1 MQERTDFKEN
11 AEITFKDGTVL
22 ELDESVFTMNN
33 NSVPDAA
40 GVNSIPLG
48 VALSRSIQ
56 IELQNDD
63 ERFSTYDFFGAT
75 IRLFLKFE
83 LSESVEKIEYGTFTV
98 VSPATYGETVIITA
112 NDDMHKANASYSTN
126 ISFPAQAW
134 EVLQDSCATCGI
146 SLSTTEFL
154 NNDFEI
160 QEMPSSEYT
169 HRQIIGYIAMI
180 ACGNAR
186 INRQGYLEILSY
198 DFSFLNEVVD
208 GGTFNPWTGGYMAD
222 GGTFNPWTEGDVI
235 DGGLF
240 TDKKDYHILYNFKD
254 SPRVDTDD
262 VVITGVQTTI
272 QPKSSDEQA
281 RTVLLGQEG
290 YILKIENPLIEGN
303 EEDALQRIGA
313 MMIDGRMRRFEG
325 DHIAY
330 PIAEFMDKAFVVD
343 RKGNTYGTILTD
355 INFTFFGFT
364 TFKNSAE
371 NTVRNASSFGSQ
383 GTQAIIKAQQMVKA
397 ERTARELA
405 VEKLAQ
411 SLATSSGMYV
421 TEEEQE
427 DGSVIYYTH
436 DKKTI
441 AESQFV
447 WKYTAEAIGISTDG
461 GKTYPYGFMVT
472 GDMITKILSAEGIN
486 ADWINA
492 GTIRGVTVISDN
504 PDTLYAVKL
513 ADGKILICG
522 SKEGETINVGGI
534 DVFSD
539 SSDVESYDG
548 LAFLL
553 EKDADSMVFGVRTEG
568 KNFNVYYDLNN
579 GRNQNGYTERH
590 VWYGAERHLG
600 VIYANASIQCVGTGI
615 ITAKYLGLTS
625 AGNLYNKSFRLYCEG
640 DSFVK
645 GSQLISGDC
654 TVETDLLVLG
664 AKSRV
669 AKTESYNDRLLYC
682 YEMPS
687 PIFGDVG
694 HGVIGEDGLCYVD
707 IDQIFFETIDTTQ
720 SYHVFLQSC
729 SENQVY
735 VQEKQQGY
743 FIVRGVPNTE
753 FDWEIKA
760 KQLDYPLE
768 RLEEQLAEDDYQE
781 IDYIA
786 AANEYLEEYEKELK
800 NYG

>member
-1 MQERTDFKEN
+1 MISVSNEFWKLMQERTDFKEN
-11 AEITFKDGTVL
+11 VEITFRDGTVL
-22 ELDESVFTMNN
+22 ELDESVFTTDN
-33 NSVPDAA
+33 NSVTDAA

-48 VALSRSIQ
+48 IVLSRSIQ

-63 ERFSTYDFFGAT
+63 ERFSIYDFFGAT
-75 IRLFLKFE
+75 IRLYLKFE

-98 VSPATYGETVIITA
+98 VSPATYGETVIIVA
-112 NDDMHKANASYSTN
+112 NDDMYKSNIAYSTN
-126 ISFPAQAW
+126 IVFPAQAW

-160 QEMPSSEYT
+160 QEKPSSDYT
-169 HRQIIGYIAMI
+169 HRQIIGYISMI

-198 DFSFLNEVVD
+198 DFSFLNEIAD
-208 GGTFNPWTGGYMAD
+208 GGTFNPWTGGYVAD
-222 GGTFNPWTEGDVI
+222 GGTFNPWNEGDVL

-272 QPKSSDEQA
+272 QSTDNETQSK
-281 RTVLLGQEG
+281 TVLLGQEG
-290 YILKIENPLIEGN
+290 YVLKIENPLISGN

-313 MMIDGRMRRFEG
+313 VMIDGRMRNFEG

-371 NTVRNASSFGSQ
+371 NAVRNASSFGSQ
-383 GTQAIIKAQQMVKA
+383 GVQAIIKARQMVQA
-397 ERTARELA
+397 EKTARELA

-421 TEEEQE
+421 TEEVQE
-427 DGSVIYYTH
+427 DESVIYYTH
-436 DKKTI
+436 DKKTL

-461 GKTYPYGFMVT
+461 GETYPYGFMVT

-486 ADWINA
+486 ADWIKS
-492 GTIRGVTVISDN
+492 GTITGITFITVSDGSSESVKIQNGGVTFYDKNGVRWLRSNNGRLFFSQPLYDDN
-504 PDTLYAVKL
+504 DEPLGYDSGAVASFATAYHSILVSYNNAPAYSLNIDLNSKAFSCL
-513 ADGKILICG
+513 KIGYGNSSGFVGL
-522 SKEGETINVGGI
+522 SNVVLGVNVKGDSGI
-534 DVFSD
+534 DVC
-539 SSDVESYDG
+539 G
-548 LAFLL
+548 T
-553 EKDADSMVFGVRTEG
+553 MRTLDIECG
-568 KNFNVYYDLNN
+568 
-579 GRNQNGYTERH
+579 GY
-590 VWYGAERHLG
+590 LK
-600 VIYANASIQCVGTGI
+600 VIGT
-615 ITAKYLGLTS
+615 
-625 AGNLYNKSFRLYCEG
+625 
-640 DSFVK
+640 
-645 GSQLISGDC
+645 
-654 TVETDLLVLG
+654 
-664 AKSRV
+664 KSRV
-669 AKTESYNDRLLYC
+669 AKTESYNNRLLYC

-707 IDQIFFETIDTTQ
+707 IDQIFFETIDTAQ
-720 SYHVFLQSC
+720 SYHVFLQSY
-729 SENQVY
+729 SENQIY
-735 VQEKQQGY
+735 VKEKQQGY
-743 FIVRGVPNTE
+743 FIVKGLPGTG
-753 FDWEIKA
+753 FDWEVKA

-781 IDYIA
+781 TDYVA
-786 AANEYLEEYEKELK
+786 EASEYLEEYEKELV

>member
-1 MQERTDFKEN
+1 MINVSNEFWRLMNDRTDFKEN
-11 AEITFKDGTVL
+11 AVITFQDGAVL
-22 ELDESVFTMNN
+22 ELDETLFTMNN
-33 NSVPDAA
+33 NSVTDAA

-112 NDDMHKANASYSTN
+112 NDDMWKSDIAYSTS
-126 ISFPAQAW
+126 ITFPAQAW

-160 QEMPSSEYT
+160 QEMPSSDYT

-198 DFSFLNEVVD
+198 DFSFLNEVAD

-222 GGTFNPWTEGDVI
+222 GGTFNPWTEGDVL

-272 QPKSSDEQA
+272 QSVDAQSK
-281 RTVLLGQEG
+281 TVLLGQEG
-290 YILKIENPLIEGN
+290 YVLKIDNPLIEGN

-313 MMIDGRMRRFEG
+313 VMIDGRMRRFEG

-383 GTQAIIKAQQMVKA
+383 GAQAVIQARKLVK
-397 ERTARELA
+397 EEKTARELA
-405 VEKLAQ
+405 EQNMTKALVE
-411 SLATSSGMYV
+411 SSGLYF
-421 TEEEQE
+421 TKEEQE
-427 DGSVIYYTH
+427 DKSVICYGHNKPTLE
-436 DKKTI
+436 
-441 AESQFV
+441 ESDIV
-447 WKYTAEAIGISTDG
+447 WKFTAGAIGISTDG
-461 GKTYPYGFMVT
+461 GKTYSYGLTVSGEFLANVLSVYGINAEWIVAGIIKDATGKNYWDLENSQFTMNNGVMNVSGQVVFKAEDYTQEDITIAREIIDGKREITNEYLAKYDFTGKGYLSAIDYVYIQRFLNGDSEQRTLDISVQINGLSQNNIIKTGGVSIGMNGLYAKNLTADRINLTKLYTLNEGGIQVT
-472 GDMITKILSAEGIN
+472 GDTGQFTT
-486 ADWINA
+486 
-492 GTIRGVTVISDN
+492 G
-504 PDTLYAVKL
+504 
-513 ADGKILICG
+513 DGK
-522 SKEGETINVGGI
+522 TITV
-534 DVFSD
+534 
-539 SSDVESYDG
+539 
-548 LAFLL
+548 
-553 EKDADSMVFGVRTEG
+553 
-568 KNFNVYYDLNN
+568 
-579 GRNQNGYTERH
+579 
-590 VWYGAERHLG
+590 
-600 VIYANASIQCVGTGI
+600 ANGI
-615 ITAKYLGLTS
+615 ITGI
-625 AGNLYNKSFRLYCEG
+625 N
-640 DSFVK
+640 
-645 GSQLISGDC
+645 
-654 TVETDLLVLG
+654 
-664 AKSRV
+664 
-669 AKTESYNDRLLYC
+669 
-682 YEMPS
+682 
-687 PIFGDVG
+687 
-694 HGVIGEDGLCYVD
+694 
-707 IDQIFFETIDTTQ
+707 
-720 SYHVFLQSC
+720 
-729 SENQVY
+729 
-735 VQEKQQGY
+735 
-743 FIVRGVPNTE
+743 
-753 FDWEIKA
+753 
-760 KQLDYPLE
+760 
-768 RLEEQLAEDDYQE
+768 
-781 IDYIA
+781 
-786 AANEYLEEYEKELK
+786 
-800 NYG
+800 